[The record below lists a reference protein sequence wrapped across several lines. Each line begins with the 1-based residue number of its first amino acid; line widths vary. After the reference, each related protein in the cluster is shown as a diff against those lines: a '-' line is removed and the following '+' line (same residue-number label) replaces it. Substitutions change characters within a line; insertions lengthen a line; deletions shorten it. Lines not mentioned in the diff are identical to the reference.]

1 MIVPAAIKEEQ
12 HGHALPLAAP
22 QLGSRASSGR
32 AWRLWAASGR
42 LDTSKG
48 RAQAIGRTAPP
59 TALGARAYLAILAP
73 LAAQVLVCGTDGFVD
88 LWAGAIERVYDESG
102 KKKKVQ
108 GAVRGILK
116 AVGFTE
122 DMVYKY

>member
-1 MIVPAAIKEEQ
+1 M
-12 HGHALPLAAP
+12 
-22 QLGSRASSGR
+22 
-32 AWRLWAASGR
+32 
-42 LDTSKG
+42 
-48 RAQAIGRTAPP
+48 
-59 TALGARAYLAILAP
+59 AYWAILAL

-108 GAVRGILK
+108 GTVRGILK
-116 AVGFTE
+116 EVGFTE